1 MSRHELAAEEDGPAP
16 AAQYE
21 ADPSA
26 EALPLTAA
34 QREIWFSEQHAPQA
48 GAALRVGEYLEIWG
62 PVDPAVFEAALR
74 QVVAETDALRARL
87 VLGDH
92 GPVQT
97 LEPELPWSLSVVD
110 VGDEPDP
117 EAAARAWIAQ
127 ELARPMELAEGS
139 LFSFALLKLAPDR
152 FWWSH
157 TYHHAVMDSFGR
169 SLVARR
175 TAEVYTA
182 LARGRRIGR
191 SPFGPLSAL
200 VRADRKYRESL
211 EYAEDREYWARQLAG
226 WERAAAIPPRLGFGT
241 AGHGVPKTEQPSHHP
256 APGTARTTEVR
267 PFLRPQALRAAA
279 RRADITQ
286 NRFVIAAVALYIHR
300 LTGTR
305 DIVVGLAVS
314 GRPDHV
320 SRTTPGMLANGVPL
334 RLTVRPDMSLGS
346 LLAQVDDRVREAV
359 AHQRYR
365 GEDLHR
371 ELGLPRAAGT
381 AFSPVV
387 NLMGFPYDFTFDGHR
402 CTAHQTSAGLFA
414 DLMIAVWD
422 RRDGEGPQLQLR
434 GAPEVY
440 DEAALADHQQRLLR
454 LLADLAECEP
464 CLPVGMVDLLS
475 ADERQRL
482 TGEGEAPARGATAV
496 PVPALFEEQVRSTP
510 GAVAVRAADTAL
522 TYGELNGRANR
533 FAHALIARGIGA
545 EDVVALALPRSQE
558 LVAAILGVLKAGAA
572 YLPVDPAYPAAR
584 IAYLL
589 TDARPTLV
597 IDDPRAVAE
606 LAQGRPD
613 TDPGR
618 LVDPPHPAYV
628 IYTSGSTGLPKGV
641 VVTHTGVANL
651 VAAQAE
657 RFAIDADSRV
667 LQFAPPS
674 FDASVSEL
682 FTALLTGATL
692 VLPPTADP
700 VAALT
705 DPDVSVTH
713 ATVPPSALAAVDET
727 QAAVSTL
734 VVAGEACPPSLVDRW
749 SAKCRMVNAY
759 GPTEATVCAT
769 MSKPL
774 APDGAQ
780 PPIGTPIPATRVHVL
795 DSALR
800 PTPPGAVGEL
810 YITGVGLARGY
821 LRRPGMTAERF
832 VADPFG
838 PPGRR
843 MYRTG
848 DLARWRSDG
857 VLEFAG
863 RGDQQVKVRGHRVE
877 PGEVEAA
884 LVSDSGVASAT
895 VEVRE
900 GRLVAYVVPASGAE
914 ADIASMRDR
923 LRERLRDRLPDHMVP
938 SSFVALEELPLTPNG
953 KLDRAALP
961 APAVTTTAAT
971 GRPPR
976 TPDEQVLCELFAE
989 VLGLPAVGVDDDFF
1003 ALGGHSLLATRLSSR
1018 IRATLGTGVDLRA
1031 VFEAPTVARLS
1042 ARLHSAE
1049 EKPPALTALER
1060 PDPVPLSYAQQ
1071 RLLFLQ
1077 RMRGPDATYNIPLAL
1092 RLSGELD
1099 RTALR
1104 QALLDVVIRH
1114 ETLRTVYPEAGGVSR
1129 QQILE
1134 PWAARPL
1141 LPVVEVDKESLP
1153 SRLTESAQHA
1163 FDLGAEPPLHAKL
1176 FAVSPSA
1183 HVLLLV
1189 VHHIAAD
1196 GWSMA
1201 PLARDL
1207 ATAYAARRRGEEPGW
1222 APLPVQYADYTL
1234 WQRRLLGDAADPGS
1248 LLNRQLA
1255 YWTRALAGLP
1265 DGIPLP
1271 TDRPRPAVASHR
1283 GADVPLRIDAELHTA
1298 LTELARGSGV
1308 SLFMV
1313 LHAGLAALLTKLGA
1327 GDDIPVG
1334 SPIAGRTDQALD
1346 DLVGFF
1352 VNTLVLRTDTS
1363 GAPTFR
1369 RLLERVR
1376 ETALAAFAHQE
1387 VPFDHLVE
1395 AINPARS
1402 PSRHPLFQVM
1412 LSIDTNEADAF
1423 CLPGLETTAAP
1434 VATPTAKFDLDI
1446 VVSEQHSGDGECLG
1460 LTGAIEYAT
1469 DLFDH
1474 ATVQDIAVRW
1484 TRLLKAAV
1492 QHPDRPISHIDVL
1505 SADERRR
1512 ALGGT
1517 AEERVTRERART
1529 LPEVFREQV
1538 SAAPD
1543 SVAVVADGTTLTYG
1557 DLNVRANRLAHALT
1571 ARGVGAEDVV
1581 ALALPRSADLV
1592 VAILAVLKSGAAY
1605 LPLDPGHPTARLT
1618 GMLDNARP
1626 VLLLSDTATVDA
1638 VDSGSRLPHLLL
1650 DAPGTA
1656 RELAAQCEADPVA
1669 GLLPDQLAYVIYTSG
1684 TTGEPKGVVAR
1695 HAGVAE
1701 TVAQYGE
1708 QVFTPAAARAGR
1720 ERLRVALTASV
1731 SFDASWAQLAA
1742 LMTGHELH
1750 VADGATYADG
1760 ERFAAWLLRHRIDSV
1775 DVTPSYMRVLIDHGL
1790 FTSERWRPSVAVLG
1804 GEALPERLWHELRAV
1819 EGLVAHNMYG
1829 PTECT
1834 VDAVRARL
1842 DDAATPVLGLPVA
1855 GARAYVLDE
1864 ALRPVPPG
1872 VVGELYVAGAG
1883 LARGYLRRP
1892 GPTAARFVADPY
1904 GPPGTRMYRT
1914 GDLCRRR
1921 PEGWLEFAGRVDDQV
1936 KVRGHRIEPGEIET
1950 VLTLHPQVAQAAVVA
1965 REDRP
1970 GDVRLAAYAVPVPG
1984 AEAALDQLRAFLRER
1999 LPEHMV
2005 PTAFVRLDALPLT
2018 PNGKLDRAALP
2029 APDATAGA
2037 GPRRSACTPEEQVL
2051 CELFAEVL
2059 GVSDVGVD
2067 DDFFALGGHSL
2078 LATRLTSRIRAT
2090 LGAELT
2096 VRALFEAPTVTDLAA
2111 CLGGGTQPARS
2122 PLTPMPRP
2130 ARMPL
2135 SSGQQLM
2142 LLLHRLEGP
2151 SPTFNI
2157 PLALRMTGRLDEK
2170 ALERALADVVTRHEP
2185 LRTVFPESGG
2195 EPFQDVLDAEVAR
2208 PRLQVTAVGEKE
2220 LPERLTEASRYAF
2233 DLAAE
2238 PQLRAQLFA
2247 LGPAEHVLLIVVHHI
2262 AADGWSMAPLTRDLT
2277 TAYVARSRGEEP
2289 VWDPLPVRYAD
2300 YTQWHRQLL
2309 GDPAD
2314 PDSLQNRQLAHW
2326 ARALSGMPGE
2336 LKLPFDKP
2344 RPAAV
2349 SHRGADVLVRI
2360 DADVHTALARL
2371 ARRSGASL
2379 FMVLHAGLAALLT
2392 KIGAGTDIPVASPIA
2407 GRTDQ
2412 ALDDLVGYFV
2422 NILVLRTD
2430 TSGDP
2435 TFTQLVEQVR
2445 DTALAAYAHQ
2455 DVPFDHL
2462 VAGDDPAQ
2470 SLSQRPLYQVMLIL
2484 QNLPEDQ
2491 FEPPGLQVREVP
2503 VDAGTAHED
2512 ISIGLTERR
2521 SADGTPAGLEGM
2533 IKFSTDVFERPTIEA
2548 LFACWVRLLEAAAE
2562 APDQPLSRLDAP
2574 SL

>member
-1 MSRHELAAEEDGPAP
+1 MSRHELAAVEDGPASV
-16 AAQYE
+16 AQHK

-26 EALPLTAA
+26 EVLPLTAA
-34 QREIWFSEQHAPQA
+34 QREVWFSEQHAPQA
-48 GAALRVGEYLEIWG
+48 GAALRVAEYLEIRG

-74 QVVAETDALRARL
+74 QVVAETDALRVRL
-87 VLGDH
+87 VLGDD
-92 GPVQT
+92 GPVQL
-97 LEPELPWSLSVVD
+97 LEPELPWSLSVVQ

-127 ELARPMELAEGS
+127 DLARPMDMAEGP
-139 LFSFALLKLAPDR
+139 LFSFALLQLTPDR

-175 TAEVYTA
+175 TADVYTA
-182 LARGRRIGR
+182 LARGRRTGH
-191 SPFGPLSAL
+191 SPFGPLSDLA
-200 VRADRKYRESL
+200 RADQKYRESP
-211 EYAEDREYWARQLAG
+211 ECAKDREYWARQLAG
-226 WERAAAIPPRLGFGT
+226 WERAAAIPPRLGFGP
-241 AGHGVPKTEQPSHHP
+241 AEHGVPGTEQPSHHP
-256 APGTARTTEVR
+256 ATGVARTTEVHR
-267 PFLRPQALRAAA
+267 FLRPQALRAAA

-305 DIVVGLAVS
+305 DVVVGLAVS

-422 RRDGEGPQLQLR
+422 RRDDEGPQLQLR

-440 DEAALADHQQRLLR
+440 DDAALADHQRRLLR
-454 LLADLAECEP
+454 LLADLAEFDP
-464 CLPVGMVDLLS
+464 SLPVGRLDLLS
-475 ADERQRL
+475 ADERRRL
-482 TGEGEAPARGATAV
+482 TGDAETPARGAAAV

-510 GAVAVRAADTAL
+510 GAVAVRVADTTL
-522 TYGELNGRANR
+522 TYGELNARANR

-545 EDVVALALPRSQE
+545 EDVVALALPRSPE

-584 IAYLL
+584 IEYLL
-589 TDARPTLV
+589 TDARPTLM
-597 IDDPRAVAE
+597 IDDPRTVTE

-613 TDPGR
+613 TDPGIV
-618 LVDPPHPAYV
+618 VDPLHPAYV
-628 IYTSGSTGLPKGV
+628 IYTSGSTGRPKGV

-692 VLPPTADP
+692 VLPPTDDP
-700 VAALT
+700 LAALT
-705 DPDVSVTH
+705 DPDVSITH
-713 ATVPPSALAAVDET
+713 VTVPPSALAAVDET
-727 QAAVSTL
+727 QSSVSTL
-734 VVAGEACPPSLVDRW
+734 VVAGEACPASLVARW
-749 SAKCRMVNAY
+749 SVKCRMVNAY

-769 MSKPL
+769 MSDPL
-774 APDGAQ
+774 TSAHNP

-821 LRRPGMTAERF
+821 LRRPGLTAERF

-848 DLARWRSDG
+848 DLARWRPDG
-857 VLEFAG
+857 LLEFAG

-884 LVSDSGVASAT
+884 LVGDSDVASAT

-900 GRLVAYVVPASGAE
+900 GRLVAYVVPASRAE
-914 ADIASMRDR
+914 ADIASMRAH
-923 LRERLRDRLPDHMVP
+923 LRDRLPEYMVP
-938 SSFVALEELPLTPNG
+938 SSFVVLEELPLTPNG

-989 VLGLPAVGVDDDFF
+989 VLGVPAVGVDDDFF

-1042 ARLHSAE
+1042 ARLHSAA
-1049 EKPPALTALER
+1049 EKPPALTARER

-1099 RTALR
+1099 RAALE
-1104 QALLDVVIRH
+1104 QALLDVVTRH
-1114 ETLRTVYPEAGGVSR
+1114 EILRTVYPEVGGVPR
-1129 QQILE
+1129 QQVLE
-1134 PWAARPL
+1134 ARAACPL
-1141 LPVVEVDKESLP
+1141 LPVVEVDEESLP
-1153 SRLTESAQHA
+1153 SRLTESAQHI
-1163 FDLGAEPPLHAKL
+1163 FGLSVEPPLHAEL
-1176 FAVSPSA
+1176 FAVSPTA

-1222 APLPVQYADYTL
+1222 APLPVQYADCTL
-1234 WQRRLLGDAADPGS
+1234 WQRQLLGDTADPDS
-1248 LLNRQLA
+1248 LLSRQLG

-1265 DGIPLP
+1265 DEITLP
-1271 TDRPRPAVASHR
+1271 TDRPRPAIASHR
-1283 GADVPLRIDAELHTA
+1283 GADVPLRFDAELHTA

-1346 DLVGFF
+1346 DLMGFF

-1363 GAPTFR
+1363 GDPTFR

-1376 ETALAAFAHQE
+1376 ETALGAFAHQE

-1412 LSIDTNEADAF
+1412 FSIDTDEADVF
-1423 CLPGLETTAAP
+1423 SLPGLETTAAT

-1460 LTGAIEYAT
+1460 LTGKVEYAT

-1474 ATVQDIAVRW
+1474 TTVQDIAVRW

-1492 QHPDRPISHIDVL
+1492 RHPDRPISHIDVL
-1505 SADERRR
+1505 SADETHR

-1517 AEERVTRERART
+1517 AKDTATRGPART
-1529 LPEVFREQV
+1529 LPKLFREQV

-1543 SVAVVADGTTLTYG
+1543 SVAVVAGGTALTYG
-1557 DLNVRANRLAHALT
+1557 ELNVRANRLAHAMT
-1571 ARGVGAEDVV
+1571 ARGVGVEDVV
-1581 ALALPRSADLV
+1581 ALALPRSADLI

-1605 LPLDPGHPTARLT
+1605 LPLDPDHPPARLT
-1618 GMLDNARP
+1618 RMLENARP
-1626 VLLLSDTATVDA
+1626 VLLLSDTATVEA
-1638 VDSGSRLPHLLL
+1638 VGSGSRLPHLLL
-1650 DAPGTA
+1650 DAPETA
-1656 RELAAQCEADPVA
+1656 RELAAQSEADPNT
-1669 GLLPDQLAYVIYTSG
+1669 GLLPDHPAYVIYTSG

-1695 HAGVAE
+1695 HAGVAD
-1701 TVAQYGE
+1701 TVTQYGE
-1708 QVFTPAAARAGR
+1708 QVFAPAAERAGR
-1720 ERLRVALTASV
+1720 GRLRVALTASV

-1750 VADGATYADG
+1750 VPDGATYADG
-1760 ERFAAWLLRHRIDSV
+1760 DRFATWLLRHRIDSV
-1775 DVTPSYMRVLIDHGL
+1775 DVTPSYMRVLIEHGL

-1804 GEALPERLWHELRAV
+1804 GEALPARLWQELRAV
-1819 EGLVAHNMYG
+1819 EGLTAHNMYG

-1842 DDAATPVLGLPVA
+1842 DDAATPLLGLPVP
-1855 GARAYVLDE
+1855 GARAYVLDG

-1892 GPTAARFVADPY
+1892 GQTAARFVADPY

-1950 VLTLHPQVAQAAVVA
+1950 ALTLHPQVAQAAVVA
-1965 REDRP
+1965 RADCP
-1970 GDVRLAAYAVPVPG
+1970 GDVRLVAYAVPVPG
-1984 AEAALDQLRAFLRER
+1984 AEAAPAELRTFLRKR
-1999 LPEHMV
+1999 LPDHMV
-2005 PTAFVRLDALPLT
+2005 PAAFVRLDALPLT

-2029 APDATAGA
+2029 APDATAAA
-2037 GPRRSACTPEEQVL
+2037 GVRRGSCTPEEQVL

-2078 LATRLTSRIRAT
+2078 LATRLTSRIRGT

-2096 VRALFEAPTVTDLAA
+2096 VRALFEAPTVADLAA
-2111 CLGGGTQPARS
+2111 RLDGGAQPARS

-2130 ARMPL
+2130 DRMPL

-2142 LLLHRLEGP
+2142 LFLHRLEGP

-2157 PLALRMTGRLDEK
+2157 PLALRLTGRLDNR
-2170 ALERALADVVTRHEP
+2170 ALEWALADVVARHEP
-2185 LRTVFPESGG
+2185 LRTVFPEADG
-2195 EPFQDVLDAEVAR
+2195 EPIQHVLDAEAAR
-2208 PRLQVTAVGEKE
+2208 PRLHMTAIGEEE
-2220 LPERLTEASRYAF
+2220 LPERLTEAARYAF

-2238 PQLRAQLFA
+2238 PQLRAELFA
-2247 LGPAEHVLLIVVHHI
+2247 LRPTEHVLLIVVHHI

-2277 TAYVARSRGEEP
+2277 TAYVARARGEEP
-2289 VWDPLPVRYAD
+2289 VWKPLPVRYAD
-2300 YTQWHRQLL
+2300 YTQWHWRLL

-2314 PDSLQNRQLAHW
+2314 PESLQNRQLAHW
-2326 ARALSGMPGE
+2326 ARALSGMPDE
-2336 LKLPFDKP
+2336 LKLPYDKP
-2344 RPAAV
+2344 RPAAI
-2349 SHRGADVLVRI
+2349 SHRGADILVRI
-2360 DADVHTALARL
+2360 DTDVHTALTEL

-2392 KIGAGTDIPVASPIA
+2392 RIGAGTDIPVASPIA

-2445 DTALAAYAHQ
+2445 DNALAAYAHQ
-2455 DVPFDHL
+2455 DVVFDHL
-2462 VAGDDPAQ
+2462 VAGDDATQ
-2470 SLSQRPLYQVMLIL
+2470 SLAQRPLYQVMLML

-2491 FEPPGLQVREVP
+2491 FEPPGLQVRDVP

-2512 ISIGLTERR
+2512 LSIGLTERR
-2521 SADGTPAGLEGM
+2521 SADGTPAGLEGLV
-2533 IKFSTDVFERPTIEA
+2533 KFSTDVFERPTIEA
-2548 LFACWVRLLEAAAE
+2548 LFTRWVRLLAAAAE
-2562 APDQPLSRLDAP
+2562 TPDQPLSRLDAP
-2574 SL
+2574 SP

>member
-1 MSRHELAAEEDGPAP
+1 MSRHELAAVEGDPASVAP
-16 AAQYE
+16 YE

-26 EALPLTAA
+26 EVLPLTAA
-34 QREIWFSEQHAPQA
+34 QREIWLSEQHASQT
-48 GAALRVGEYLEIWG
+48 GVALRVGEYLEICG
-62 PVDPAVFEAALR
+62 PVDPVVFEAALR

-87 VLGDH
+87 VLGDD

-97 LEPELPWSLSVVD
+97 LEAELSWSLSVVD

-117 EAAARAWIAQ
+117 EAAARGWIAQ
-127 ELARPMELAEGS
+127 DLARPMEMAEGP
-139 LFSFALLKLAPDR
+139 LFSFALLELAPDR

-157 TYHHAVMDSFGR
+157 MYHHAVMDSFGR

-182 LARGRRIGR
+182 LARGRGIGR
-191 SPFGPLSAL
+191 SPFGPLSVL
-200 VRADRKYRESL
+200 VRADQKYRESP
-211 EYAEDREYWARQLAG
+211 ECAEDRRYWARQLEG
-226 WERAAAIPPRLGFGT
+226 WQRAATIPPRLGFG
-241 AGHGVPKTEQPSHHP
+241 AAEHGVPGTEQPSHHP
-256 APGTARTTEVR
+256 APGTARTTEVH
-267 PFLRPQALRAAA
+267 PFLCPQALRAAA
-279 RRADITQ
+279 RRAGITQ

-305 DIVVGLAVS
+305 DVVVGLAVA
-314 GRPDHV
+314 GRPDQV

-346 LLAQVDDRVREAV
+346 LLAQVDDGVREAV

-371 ELGLPRAAGT
+371 ELGLPRDAGT

-422 RRDGEGPQLQLR
+422 RRDDEGPQLQLR

-440 DEAALADHQQRLLR
+440 DDTALADHQRRLLR
-454 LLADLAECEP
+454 LLADLAECDP
-464 CLPVGMVDLLS
+464 GLPLGTVDLLS

-482 TGEGEAPARGATAV
+482 IGDGEAPVRGAPAV

-510 GAVAVRAADTAL
+510 GAVAVSAADTTL
-522 TYGELNGRANR
+522 TYGELNARANR

-558 LVAAILGVLKAGAA
+558 LVTAILGVLKAGAA

-584 IAYLL
+584 IEYLL

-597 IDDPRAVAE
+597 IDDPLTVAE

-613 TDPGR
+613 TDPGI
-618 LVDPPHPAYV
+618 LVDPLHPAYV
-628 IYTSGSTGLPKGV
+628 IYTSGSTGRPKGV
-641 VVTHTGVANL
+641 VVTHTGVGNL
-651 VAAQAE
+651 VAAQTE

-705 DPDVSVTH
+705 DPDVSITH
-713 ATVPPSALAAVDET
+713 TTVPPSALAAVDET
-727 QAAVSTL
+727 QASVSTL
-734 VVAGEACPPSLVDRW
+734 VVAGEACPASLVERW
-749 SAKCRMVNAY
+749 SVNRRMVNAY

-769 MSKPL
+769 MSEPL
-774 APDGAQ
+774 TPAHTP
-780 PPIGTPIPATRVHVL
+780 PPIGRPISATRVHVL

-857 VLEFAG
+857 LLEFAG
-863 RGDQQVKVRGHRVE
+863 RGDQQIKVRGHRVE
-877 PGEVEAA
+877 SGEVEAA
-884 LVSDSGVASAT
+884 LVGDSDVASAI
-895 VEVRE
+895 VQVRE
-900 GRLVAYVVPASGAE
+900 GRLVAYVVPTSGVE

-923 LRERLRDRLPDHMVP
+923 LRDRLPEYMVP
-938 SSFVALEELPLTPNG
+938 SSFVVLEELPLTPNG

-976 TPDEQVLCELFAE
+976 TLGEQVLCELFAE
-989 VLGLPAVGVDDDFF
+989 VLGVPAVGVDDDFF

-1018 IRATLGTGVDLRA
+1018 IRAALGTSVDLRA

-1049 EKPPALTALER
+1049 EKYPALTARER

-1077 RMRGPDATYNIPLAL
+1077 RMQGPDATYNIPLAL

-1099 RTALR
+1099 RTALK
-1104 QALLDVVIRH
+1104 QALLDVVTRH
-1114 ETLRTVYPEAGGVSR
+1114 EALRTVYPEVAGVPR
-1129 QQILE
+1129 QQSME
-1134 PWAARPL
+1134 ARAACPL
-1141 LPVVEVDKESLP
+1141 LPVTEVDEESLP
-1153 SRLTESAQHA
+1153 SRLTESAQHV
-1163 FDLGAEPPLHAKL
+1163 FDLGVEPPLHGEL
-1176 FAVSPSA
+1176 FAVSPTT

-1196 GWSMA
+1196 GWSMT

-1207 ATAYAARRRGEEPGW
+1207 TTAYAARRRGEEPGW

-1234 WQRRLLGDAADPGS
+1234 WQRQLLGGTADPDS
-1248 LLNRQLA
+1248 LLSRQLA
-1255 YWTRALAGLP
+1255 HWTRALAGLP
-1265 DGIPLP
+1265 DETTLP

-1283 GADVPLRIDAELHTA
+1283 GARVPIGIDAELHTA
-1298 LTELARGSGV
+1298 LIKLARDSGA

-1313 LHAGLAALLTKLGA
+1313 LHAGLAALLSKLGA

-1369 RLLERVR
+1369 QLLDRVR
-1376 ETALAAFAHQE
+1376 ETSLAAFAHQE

-1412 LSIDTNEADAF
+1412 FSIDTDEADAF
-1423 CLPGLETTAAP
+1423 SLPGLETTAAP

-1446 VVSEQHSGDGECLG
+1446 VVSEQRSGDGECLG
-1460 LTGAIEYAT
+1460 LTGAIVYAT

-1474 ATVQDIAVRW
+1474 ATVRDIAVRW
-1484 TRLLKAAV
+1484 TRLLEAAV

-1505 SADERRR
+1505 SADERHR

-1517 AEERVTRERART
+1517 SGETVTWGPART
-1529 LPEVFREQV
+1529 LPDLFGEQV
-1538 SAAPD
+1538 STAPD
-1543 SVAVVADGTTLTYG
+1543 SVAVVAGGTALTYG

-1571 ARGVGAEDVV
+1571 ARGVGVEDIV

-1605 LPLDPGHPTARLT
+1605 LPLDPDHPTARRT
-1618 GMLDNARP
+1618 GMLDDARP
-1626 VLLLSDTATVDA
+1626 VLLLSDAATADA
-1638 VDSGSRLPHLLL
+1638 VDSESRLPHLLL
-1650 DAPGTA
+1650 DAPETA
-1656 RELAAQCEADPVA
+1656 RELAAQSEADPIT
-1669 GLLPDQLAYVIYTSG
+1669 GLLPDHPAYVIYTSG

-1695 HAGVAE
+1695 HAGVAG

-1708 QVFTPAAARAGR
+1708 QVFTPAAERAGR
-1720 ERLRVALTASV
+1720 GRLRVALTASV

-1750 VADGATYADG
+1750 VADSATYTDG
-1760 ERFAAWLLRHRIDSV
+1760 ERFTAWLLRHRIDSV

-1790 FTSERWRPSVAVLG
+1790 FASERWRPSVAVLG
-1804 GEALPERLWHELRAV
+1804 GEALPERLWQELRAV

-1855 GARAYVLDE
+1855 GARAYVLDG

-1872 VVGELYVAGAG
+1872 VLGELYVAGAG
-1883 LARGYLRRP
+1883 LARGYLHRP

-1904 GPPGTRMYRT
+1904 GPSGTRMYRT

-1950 VLTLHPQVAQAAVVA
+1950 VLTLHPQVARAAVIA

-1970 GDVRLAAYAVPVPG
+1970 GDVRLAAYTVPAPG
-1984 AEAALDQLRAFLRER
+1984 AEAASAELRTFLRER
-1999 LPEHMV
+1999 LPDYMV
-2005 PTAFVRLDALPLT
+2005 PAAFVRLDALPLT

-2029 APDATAGA
+2029 APDATAAA
-2037 GPRRSACTPEEQVL
+2037 GPSRSSCTPEEQVL

-2111 CLGGGTQPARS
+2111 RLDGGTQPARS
-2122 PLTPMPRP
+2122 PLTPMPHPGRT
-2130 ARMPL
+2130 PL

-2157 PLALRMTGRLDEK
+2157 PLALRMTGRLDKK

-2185 LRTVFPESGG
+2185 LRTVFPEAGD

-2208 PRLQVTAVGEKE
+2208 PRLHMTAVGEKE
-2220 LPERLTEASRYAF
+2220 LPKRLTEASRYAF

-2238 PQLRAQLFA
+2238 PQLRAELFA
-2247 LGPAEHVLLIVVHHI
+2247 LGPTEHVLLIVVHHI

-2277 TAYVARSRGEEP
+2277 TAYIARSRGEEP

-2300 YTQWHRQLL
+2300 YTLWHRQLL

-2314 PDSLQNRQLAHW
+2314 PDSLRNRQLAHW
-2326 ARALSGMPGE
+2326 SGELSGMPDE
-2336 LKLPFDKP
+2336 LKLSFDRP

-2349 SHRGADVLVRI
+2349 SHRGAYALVRI
-2360 DADVHTALARL
+2360 DAEVHTALTKL
-2371 ARRSGASL
+2371 ARQSGASL

-2392 KIGAGTDIPVASPIA
+2392 KLGAGTDIPVASPVA

-2435 TFTQLVEQVR
+2435 TFTQLVAQVR

-2462 VAGDDPAQ
+2462 VAGDDPTQ

-2484 QNLPEDQ
+2484 QNLPEDR

-2533 IKFSTDVFERPTIEA
+2533 IKFSTDVFERQTVEDF
-2548 LFACWVRLLEAAAE
+2548 FACWVRLLAAAAE
-2562 APDQPLSRLDAP
+2562 APDQPLSHLDAP
-2574 SL
+2574 AP